1 MFNTT
6 TMLVRKRAHM
16 RIPGLHEIKPT
27 NLVKR
32 SVKGFMTDDMSTYAA
47 ALSYNA
53 LFALFPFLIFLI
65 ALLGFLH
72 IPQFFTWL
80 LEQAQSAFPPDA
92 YQRIADVVTQIQNQ
106 PRGGLLSFGIVAA
119 LWSASSGVRALM
131 NALNVAYD
139 VEETRPLWKRYVLSI
154 VYTVGFTVL
163 LIAAAGL
170 MLLGPQGMQWLA
182 DHAGLSGL
190 FVTLWTWLRI
200 PVLAV
205 ILTIVAALVY
215 YVAPNIKQPFR
226 VITPGAVMAVLIW
239 LIASV
244 GFSLYVSNMANYSAT
259 YGSLGG
265 IVVMLFYFFLTA
277 AVLLLGAEVN
287 AEVYRAKLGEPV
299 PADDGGSGGAGGA
312 DGSGDH
318 DNDSQPQR
326 SGA

>member
-1 MFNTT
+1 
-6 TMLVRKRAHM
+6 M
-16 RIPGLHEIKPT
+16 RIPGIHEIKPFD
-27 NLVKR
+27 LVKR
-32 SVKGFMTDDMSTYAA
+32 SVKGFMADDMSTYAA
-47 ALSYNA
+47 ALSYTA
-53 LFALFPFLIFLI
+53 LFTLFPFLIFLI

-119 LWSASSGVRALM
+119 LWSASSGVRSLM
-131 NALNVAYD
+131 NALNVVYG
-139 VEETRPLWKRYVLSI
+139 VKETRPRWKRYLLSI
-154 VYTVGFTVL
+154 LYTVGLTVL

-182 DHAGLSGL
+182 DHAGLSGV

-205 ILTIVAALVY
+205 ILMVVAALVY
-215 YVAPNIKQPFR
+215 YAAPNIKQPFR
-226 VITPGAVMAVLIW
+226 LITPGAVTAVLIW
-239 LIASV
+239 LIASI
-244 GFSLYVSNMANYSAT
+244 GFSLYVSNLANYSAT

-265 IVVMLFYFFLTA
+265 IVVMLFYFFISA

-299 PADDGGSGGAGGA
+299 PADDDSS
-312 DGSGDH
+312 DGSNGEDT
-318 DNDSQPQR
+318 S
-326 SGA
+326 SKA